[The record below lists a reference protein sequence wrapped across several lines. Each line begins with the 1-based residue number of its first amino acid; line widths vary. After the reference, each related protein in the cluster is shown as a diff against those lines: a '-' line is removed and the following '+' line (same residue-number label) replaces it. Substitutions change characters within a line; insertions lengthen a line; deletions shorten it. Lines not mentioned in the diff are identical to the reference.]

1 MRGLLAIILAGL
13 ILAGCQTRLGQNVG
27 GETTRYESV
36 YPLYA
41 ELCAASQFRKR
52 PDYPP
57 PIEGGGFGGHSV
69 LYLNGVCRVKDAHYP
84 VIALCDKKDGVGLSV
99 NAHYK
104 NTNWVATE
112 GRDFFF
118 GGDLK
123 PGERLTKQAYDETVA
138 RAEAM
143 GILDGVV
150 FHDTVFRDKPAGTS
164 LRDYMYQVSLG
175 TDYALSYA
183 RDRYCARIP
192 LSRDQMQK
200 VVTYLNDINTP
211 YRSGAKSYRWNV
223 VKDNCNHL
231 SHNALAVAGIWKP
244 WPTHR
249 PLIRAAFSFPVPKN
263 EFVNLIWRTNNGPID
278 FEALYAD
285 PVARAAL
292 LAEGEATT
300 QPGGLAVLSRMV
312 TDNEI
317 YDPDVELVFYNDPML
332 GPYERRFRR
341 IQTEAR
347 YSDLRANLGH
357 FSELYRAISASR
369 KPLSWHLAHMK
380 DKSPAERDDFA
391 TVYTRYY
398 GYIERQRAKV
408 DRALTQP

>member
-1 MRGLLAIILAGL
+1 
-13 ILAGCQTRLGQNVG
+13 
-27 GETTRYESV
+27 
-36 YPLYA
+36 
-41 ELCAASQFRKR
+41 
-52 PDYPP
+52 
-57 PIEGGGFGGHSV
+57 
-69 LYLNGVCRVKDAHYP
+69 
-84 VIALCDKKDGVGLSV
+84 
-99 NAHYK
+99 
-104 NTNWVATE
+104 
-112 GRDFFF
+112 
-118 GGDLK
+118 
-123 PGERLTKQAYDETVA
+123 
-138 RAEAM
+138 
-143 GILDGVV
+143 V

-278 FEALYAD
+278 LETLYAD
-285 PVARAAL
+285 PIARRAL
-292 LAEGEATT
+292 LSENEATT

-317 YDPDVELVFYNDPML
+317 YDPDVELIFYDDPVL

-341 IQTEAR
+341 LQTEAR